1 MMSGMHEFLGKLWSM
16 EFGIALLGALVGGG
30 FTLLGS
36 WFQTKSANKAAELI
50 QAKANAQRCF
60 DALTQ
65 LKVLLEIQ
73 TFAGMGSKDTR
84 AAWNR
89 ERERLV
95 TTANSAIM
103 LLPDEHKDTRLRVMW
118 LLSKIEVWY
127 GLPAWPEYKLKTS
140 LLLSEALKVLALFVR
155 GSDAPE
161 RRNIDQVITQKI
173 EDWTTRTL
181 CGSTSF
187 TAFWTSHVLRSRRPR
202 ARHPR
207 HDVGETRYLLSL
219 TNDRIIEH
227 SRTSMFSCR
236 PRRHWRTGA
245 FRMPGGLQWRTNSG

>member
-1 MMSGMHEFLGKLWSM
+1 MHDFLSKLWSV

-73 TFAGMGSKDTR
+73 TFAGMGTKNTR

-95 TTANSAIM
+95 TTANSAVM

-127 GLPAWPEYKLKTS
+127 GLPAWPEHKLKTS
-140 LLLSEALKVLALFVR
+140 LLLSEVLKVLAFFVR

-161 RRNIDQVITQKI
+161 RRNIDQVITREVERQKL
-173 EDWTTRTL
+173 EQ
-181 CGSTSF
+181 
-187 TAFWTSHVLRSRRPR
+187 ARRE
-202 ARHPR
+202 
-207 HDVGETRYLLSL
+207 V
-219 TNDRIIEH
+219 
-227 SRTSMFSCR
+227 
-236 PRRHWRTGA
+236 
-245 FRMPGGLQWRTNSG
+245 